1 MLDKLKRLFS
11 SISNPYVRKLRK
23 LKSKN
28 IDLYKESINS
38 KYFEFINSNIS
49 ASIKDLKNLCGYTD
63 LYKEIV
69 EVRPINNMSIKRISF
84 REWFTDEGYIISDP
98 IAKLKEWINI
108 SITFIKLCDKL
119 SNTEEKI
126 AIKNYRKIKPYQNEI
141 ELIADFLLENV

>member
-1 MLDKLKRLFS
+1 
-11 SISNPYVRKLRK
+11 
-23 LKSKN
+23 
-28 IDLYKESINS
+28 
-38 KYFEFINSNIS
+38 
-49 ASIKDLKNLCGYTD
+49 
-63 LYKEIV
+63 
-69 EVRPINNMSIKRISF
+69 MSIKRISF
-84 REWFTDEGYIISDP
+84 REWFTAEGYIISDP